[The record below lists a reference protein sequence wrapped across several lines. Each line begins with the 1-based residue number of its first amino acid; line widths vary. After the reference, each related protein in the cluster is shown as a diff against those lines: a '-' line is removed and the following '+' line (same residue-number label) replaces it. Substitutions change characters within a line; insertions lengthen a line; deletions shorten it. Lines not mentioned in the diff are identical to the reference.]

1 MEPERETLFR
11 PAAPV
16 MRPVPSGAASVTPRS
31 RRIDRARRPGVE
43 RAGGARGAGE
53 TNDVALSVCATCGS
67 SIFDTFKEPSHRPA
81 VTNSDVLRWSL
92 DGPGLGLAKAG
103 QAVHGFVV
111 AVLGVTALVTGLMLL
126 FTDRG
131 IGAGAFLLSI
141 VLVVW
146 VASTRDAL
154 VAASGRPEEM
164 LLRPR
169 ILTVLGGLVIVA
181 ILLAIVIAFGA
192 QGGGV

>member
-1 MEPERETLFR
+1 MDPNEKRCSACGAGNATGAERCSQCHTPFPADR
-11 PAAPV
+11 PGPATG
-16 MRPVPSGAASVTPRS
+16 SGAGWRCS
-31 RRIDRARRPGVE
+31 GC
-43 RAGGARGAGE
+43 GE

-103 QAVHGFVV
+103 QAVHRFVV

-181 ILLAIVIAFGA
+181 ILLAIVIAFDA

>member
-1 MEPERETLFR
+1 M
-11 PAAPV
+11 
-16 MRPVPSGAASVTPRS
+16 
-31 RRIDRARRPGVE
+31 
-43 RAGGARGAGE
+43 
-53 TNDVALSVCATCGS
+53 
-67 SIFDTFKEPSHRPA
+67 
-81 VTNSDVLRWSL
+81 
-92 DGPGLGLAKAG
+92 
-103 QAVHGFVV
+103 HGFVV
-111 AVLGVTALVTGLMLL
+111 AVLGVTALVTGMMLL

-131 IGAGAFLLSI
+131 IGAGAFLLTV

-154 VAASGRPEEM
+154 VAASGRPDDM

-169 ILTVLGGLVIVA
+169 ILTVLGGLVIAA